1 MTGKGRR
8 RKSRLKSKAFNKQ
21 FLSRPNIAIILL
33 GITSMAFVASV
44 LDRHSRG
51 GLTIPNFRQ
60 QVVPPVLSFEQYD
73 DSLLRNIEVEV
84 LNGCGISG
92 LAQQF
97 TDYLRDNH
105 IDVVRTENA
114 ENFHYDKTIVILR
127 RDGFEKAEQ
136 VAKLLNL
143 SPRDSVR
150 VMVKPDA
157 SLLTDITVII
167 GSDYL
172 DISPVQRFLATQL

>member
-8 RKSRLKSKAFNKQ
+8 RKSRRKSKTFNKQ
-21 FLSRPNIAIILL
+21 FLSGPNITIVLL
-33 GITSMAFVASV
+33 VITSMTFVASV

-60 QVVPPVLSFEQYD
+60 EAPPGLCFEQYD
-73 DSLLRNIEVEV
+73 DSLLRIIELEV

-97 TDYLRDNH
+97 TDYLRDSH
-105 IDVVRTENA
+105 VDVVRTENA
-114 ENFHYDKTIVILR
+114 DNFHYDKTLVILR

-136 VAKLLNL
+136 VARLLDL
-143 SPRDSVR
+143 SPRESVR

-157 SLLTDITVII
+157 SLLTDITVVI

-172 DISPVQRFLATQL
+172 DISPVQQFLATQP

>member
-1 MTGKGRR
+1 
-8 RKSRLKSKAFNKQ
+8 
-21 FLSRPNIAIILL
+21 
-33 GITSMAFVASV
+33 MAFLASV

-51 GLTIPNFRQ
+51 GLNIPNFRQ
-60 QVVPPVLSFEQYD
+60 EVPVALSFKQYD

-97 TDYLRDNH
+97 TDYLRDKH
-105 IDVVRTENA
+105 VDVVRTENA
-114 ENFHYDKTIVILR
+114 DNFNYDKTIVILR

-136 VAKLLNL
+136 VARLLDL
-143 SPRDSVR
+143 STRDSLR
-150 VMVKPDA
+150 VIVKPDA
-157 SLLTDITVII
+157 SLLTDITVVI

-172 DISPVQRFLATQL
+172 DISPVQRFLAMQP